1 MNALIFDI
9 ETIADLTPENRPA
22 VAKLAK
28 GRDKTPEDYGGLCPP
43 LARVVCI
50 AAYELHSQQLY
61 AFFDDTLP
69 GGPFPE
75 RVGVDAGDHEV
86 DCGLVACAGEA
97 NLLARFGAH
106 LDVFL
111 RGKDTRLVTYNGRGF
126 DLPVLY
132 HRSLALGVVPGRA
145 AVERAARDPRFKPM
159 LHIDLM
165 DSVTFA
171 GAAPRWPLAAYAIGY
186 GFPSPKA
193 DLDGS
198 QVGAAVQAGRIIDVV
213 RYCAGDVMATT
224 HVYRRINGV

>member
-22 VAKLAK
+22 IAKLAK

-50 AAYELHSQQLY
+50 AAYELQTEKLF
-61 AFFDDTLP
+61 AFFDDTLT
-69 GGPFPE
+69 GGPFPD
-75 RVGVDAGDHEV
+75 GVDV
-86 DCGLVACAGEA
+86 DGGNTTIPCAMVGCAGEA
-97 NLLARFGAH
+97 TLLARFGAF

-111 RGKDTRLVTYNGRGF
+111 RGRDTRLVTYNGRGF

-132 HRSLALGVVPGRA
+132 HRSIALGVVPGRA
-145 AVERAARDPRFKPM
+145 AVERAARDPRYKPM

-186 GFPSPKA
+186 GYPSPKA
-193 DLDGS
+193 ELDGS
-198 QVGAAVQAGRIIDVV
+198 QVGAAVQAGRIVEVV
-213 RYCAGDVMATT
+213 RYCASDVMATT
-224 HVYRRINGV
+224 HIYRRLQG